1 MNPLAKPPVGLP
13 LVGIIMGSQSDWPT
27 LQHAANILG
36 QLAILHESRI
46 VSAHRTPDRLASYAK
61 AARGRGLRV
70 IIAGAGGAAHLPG
83 MCAAWTPL
91 PILGVP
97 VESHALHG
105 VDSLLSIVQMPAG
118 IPVATLAIGR
128 PGAINAALLAAAIL
142 AGTDPALA
150 ARLDAYRATQS
161 EAVPDHPHPVTVLLP
176 NATIGIIGGGQLGR
190 MSAMAAARLGYRVH
204 ILTPETDS
212 PAAQVSA
219 HATIADYE
227 DPAALRRF
235 AEAVDVV
242 TFEFENVS
250 AEGLDL
256 LASIRPVHPSPAILR
271 ISQDRVT
278 EKTFLRDSGVPTAPW
293 LPVRSQDH
301 LEAAA
306 SALGLPAVLKTA
318 RGGYDGKGQA
328 VLRTADDLAPA
339 WRDLGEHLL
348 ILEGLIDYARE
359 ISVIVARGADG
370 SGSLFDAVENR
381 HRDGILDL
389 TLAPARIA
397 AATAAEAARIAWRVA
412 EALELTGLLAVEMF
426 VDRAGRVMV
435 NEIAPRPHNSG
446 HWTIEA
452 CPASQFELHIR
463 AIAGLP
469 LPPGARHLDAVM
481 KNLVGPGEVAL
492 WPEIV
497 ATPGLIPHLYG
508 KAEARPGRKMGHVT
522 RLFPR
527 GTLPDDAAIT
537 AALGVAA
544 PKHVGHRP

>member
-1 MNPLAKPPVGLP
+1 MTSALP
-13 LVGIIMGSQSDWPT
+13 
-27 LQHAANILG
+27 
-36 QLAILHESRI
+36 
-46 VSAHRTPDRLASYAK
+46 
-61 AARGRGLRV
+61 
-70 IIAGAGGAAHLPG
+70 
-83 MCAAWTPL
+83 
-91 PILGVP
+91 
-97 VESHALHG
+97 
-105 VDSLLSIVQMPAG
+105 
-118 IPVATLAIGR
+118 
-128 PGAINAALLAAAIL
+128 
-142 AGTDPALA
+142 
-150 ARLDAYRATQS
+150 
-161 EAVPDHPHPVTVLLP
+161 P

-204 ILTPETDS
+204 ILTPEPDS
-212 PAAQVSA
+212 PAVQVSA

-227 DPAALRRF
+227 DADALRRF

-256 LASIRPVHPSPAILR
+256 LASIRPVHPSPKVLR
-271 ISQDRVT
+271 ISQDRVA
-278 EKTFLRDSGVPTAPW
+278 EKAFLRDSGVPTAPW
-293 LPVRSQDH
+293 LAVGSLEH

-306 SALGLPAVLKTA
+306 TALGLPAVLKTT
-318 RGGYDGKGQA
+318 RGGYDGKGQV
-328 VLRTADDLAPA
+328 VLRQADDLAPA
-339 WRDLGEHLL
+339 WRELGAHSL
-348 ILEGLIDYARE
+348 ILEGFIDFALE

-397 AATAAEAARIAWRVA
+397 TATAGEAARVAWRVA

-426 VDRAGRVMV
+426 VDRTGRVMV

-469 LPPGARHLDAVM
+469 LPPGHRHLDAVM
-481 KNLVGPGEVAL
+481 KNLVGPSETGL

-508 KAEARPGRKMGHVT
+508 KLEARPGRKMGHVT

-527 GTLPDDAAIT
+527 GALPDDPGIM

-544 PKHVGHRP
+544 PRGVQCPSHCTTPAAEDLNMSDRAPPRTAAGQRPSA